1 MQLSYFSTSNPQIT
15 EVKLLKKTEDEA
27 VMDWKLN
34 WMENKVRAVWM
45 SCRTIACGVCVC
57 VYVRMYECKS
67 VLGLIWLSAK

>member
-27 VMDWKLN
+27 VMDW
-34 WMENKVRAVWM
+34 MESKVRAVEQL
-45 SCRTIACGVCVC
+45 RAVC
-57 VYVRMYECKS
+57 VYVRVYECKS

>member
-34 WMENKVRAVWM
+34 WMESKVRAVWM
-45 SCRTIACGVCVC
+45 SCRTIACGKC